1 MKEQEIIGRKFGR
14 LTVIGPDETS
24 TATGRNKRYICR
36 CDCGN
41 VCSVK
46 KRGLQEGT
54 TKSCGCLQKERQSQA
69 NIKEIAPGTVYG
81 RLTVKESVGS
91 KNGEIHYRCI
101 CECGNEAI
109 VSGVNLRK
117 GATQSCGCLRKE
129 RQKASVQKHGGYK
142 TRLYRTWDAMIQRCT
157 NKNHPAYHYYGA
169 RGITVCDEWRDSF
182 EAFRDWA
189 QESGYRD
196 DLTIDRINVDGN
208 YDPGNCRWATRKEQ
222 MHNTRRCHYIT
233 VDGVTKDLTQWAQ
246 TIGLSTGAIGWAIQ
260 SGKDP
265 AEYIKEKMQERG
277 GNIE

>member
-1 MKEQEIIGRKFGR
+1 MGVIKDLTGQKFGR
-14 LTVIGPDETS
+14 LTVVKQNGHKGKKV
-24 TATGRNKRYICR
+24 AWLCR

-41 VCSVK
+41 YTTVTGSELK
-46 KRGLQEGT
+46 TGG
-54 TKSCGCLQKERQSQA
+54 TKSCGCINKERMHG
-69 NIKEIAPGTVYG
+69 NKI
-81 RLTVKESVGS
+81 RLT
-91 KNGEIHYRCI
+91 
-101 CECGNEAI
+101 
-109 VSGVNLRK
+109 
-117 GATQSCGCLRKE
+117 
-129 RQKASVQKHGGYK
+129 HGGTK
-142 TRLYRTWDAMIQRCT
+142 TRLYGIWNSMKQRTENPKTIS
-157 NKNHPAYHYYGA
+157 YEYYGG